1 MVGCQDV
8 IGPGPS
14 VFLDISVGRRY
25 SRNRKIV
32 LRRASGGMG
41 GFAIQ
46 LAKDAGIMAVASE
59 KNLSSAKEL
68 RADFTVDYYSNERL
82 G

>member
-14 VFLDISVGRRY
+14 VFLDSSVGRRY
-25 SRNRKIV
+25 IRNRKMV
-32 LRRASGGMG
+32 LRGALGGMG
-41 GFAIQ
+41 GFAVQ
-46 LAKDAGIMAVASE
+46 LAKDAGIMAVAIG
-59 KNLSSAKEL
+59 KNFAYAKEL
-68 RADFTVDYYSNERL
+68 RAALTVDYYSNERL